1 MPTPT
6 DDRPGL
12 VTGQLRPSREPR
24 GPGAFFFYENWE
36 SAEQLDAHRETP
48 HMAAFA
54 AVLDDL
60 LDESGLSVHR
70 VRRIA

>member
-1 MPTPT
+1 MGHFVRVP
-6 DDRPGL
+6 RERGSSAFRHY
-12 VTGQLRPSREPR
+12 RPSSRRP
-24 GPGAFFFYENWE
+24 
-36 SAEQLDAHRETP
+36 AEQLDAHRETP